1 MGAWAEAGRTPPLG
15 QGPSLAQPVSPRGS
29 HVDAGTHQ
37 VVAPPSRSPV
47 NRLVENL
54 LIGWLIE
61 ATGQTRS
68 QILQR
73 LALKVDNLLPPE

>member
-1 MGAWAEAGRTPPLG
+1 
-15 QGPSLAQPVSPRGS
+15 
-29 HVDAGTHQ
+29 
-37 VVAPPSRSPV
+37 
-47 NRLVENL
+47 VENL